1 MRTMIALVVGSL
13 ILMTAGGAGAHCQ
26 IPCGIYDD
34 HMRFH
39 MIEEHIQTIE
49 KSMKSITELSGAET
63 KDYNQIVRWVN
74 NKDAHAGEIE
84 EIVSFYFLAQR
95 VKPVTETSGENYDRY
110 TTQVRLLHELLV
122 NAMKAKQ
129 STDLAVCTRL
139 RQLLAEFET
148 SYFEPQKG

>member
-1 MRTMIALVVGSL
+1 MRITIAIVIGSL
-13 ILMTAGGAGAHCQ
+13 LMMTAGGASAHCQ

-49 KSMKSITELSGAET
+49 KSMKSITELSQAET

-74 NKDAHAGEIE
+74 NKDEHAEYIE

-95 VKPVTETSGENYDRY
+95 VKPVTETSGEAYDRY
-110 TTQVRLLHELLV
+110 VTQVQLLHELLV

-139 RQLLAEFET
+139 RTLLAEFEA